1 MKKPF
6 NSREIFVNEIRFE
19 RTDVIYLLGFICTEG
34 KFTRSRFV
42 CNRKLLYTLLSQN
55 GKTGQEII
63 SLIRQLLK
71 HPHSVP
77 LCIDMIDRF
86 GTTQPLK
93 AFAIQM
99 QIPFAENNF
108 EDANPESV
116 SELLFIE
123 RIIPFP
129 AA

>member
-1 MKKPF
+1 MKKAYS
-6 NSREIFVNEIRFE
+6 SREIFINEIQFE
-19 RTDVIYLLGFICTEG
+19 WIDVIYLFGFICTEG
-34 KFTRSRFV
+34 KFKRSRFV
-42 CNRKLLYTLLSQN
+42 CNRKLLYALLTQN
-55 GKTGQEII
+55 GKVGQEII

-71 HPHSVP
+71 HPRATP

-93 AFAIQM
+93 AFSIQM
-99 QIPFAENNF
+99 QIPFSENDF
-108 EDANPESV
+108 EQVPADTV